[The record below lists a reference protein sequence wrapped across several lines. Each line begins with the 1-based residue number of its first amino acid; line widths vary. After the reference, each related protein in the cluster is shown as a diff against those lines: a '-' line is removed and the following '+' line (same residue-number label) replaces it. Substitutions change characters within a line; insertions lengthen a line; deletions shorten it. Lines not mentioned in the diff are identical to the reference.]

1 MDATF
6 PTDSDRRG
14 YLSEPSRGYDRISLT
29 LTKQSF
35 EQGEFVKTKA
45 KFGIGVAII
54 LVTLS
59 CLAYVGAQQSKTYY
73 HTISEIPT
81 LNGSALHQ
89 RLRVGGDVKNGS
101 IQHYSG
107 RVDFVLVEQGKALTV
122 SYVGTDP
129 LPDTFK
135 DGAQCLVEG
144 KVQPDGRF
152 VAETVQA
159 KCASKYEAAPEGQS
173 QPGSA
178 GDNSY
183 SGGKS

>member
-1 MDATF
+1 MKK
-6 PTDSDRRG
+6 R
-14 YLSEPSRGYDRISLT
+14 
-29 LTKQSF
+29 
-35 EQGEFVKTKA
+35 A
-45 KFGIGVAII
+45 KFAVGVGII
-54 LVTLS
+54 LVTMS

-81 LNGSALHQ
+81 LSGPALHQ
-89 RLRVGGDVKNGS
+89 RLRVGGDVKTGS

-107 RVDFVLVEQGKALTV
+107 RIDFDLVEQGKTLPV

-159 KCASKYEAAPEGQS
+159 KCASKYEAAPGGQG
-173 QPGSA
+173 QQGSA
-178 GDNSY
+178 SGDSY
-183 SGGKS
+183 QNGKS

>member
-1 MDATF
+1 MDAIV
-6 PTDSDRRG
+6 PKVGHGLDILGESSCG
-14 YLSEPSRGYDRISLT
+14 CDRIGFKLVEQH
-29 LTKQSF
+29 L
-35 EQGEFVKTKA
+35 EQGESVKTKA
-45 KFGIGVAII
+45 KFGVGVAII

-107 RVDFVLVEQGKALTV
+107 RVDFVLVEQGKVLPV

-159 KCASKYEAAPEGQS
+159 KCASKYEAAPGGQS
-173 QPGSA
+173 QPGSTS
-178 GDNSY
+178 DSSY
-183 SGGKS
+183 PNGKS

>member
-1 MDATF
+1 
-6 PTDSDRRG
+6 
-14 YLSEPSRGYDRISLT
+14 
-29 LTKQSF
+29 
-35 EQGEFVKTKA
+35 VNTKA
-45 KFGIGVAII
+45 KFAVGVGII

-59 CLAYVGAQQSKTYY
+59 CLAWVGAQQSKTYY
-73 HTISEIPT
+73 HTISELST
-81 LNGSALHQ
+81 LSGSALHD
-89 RLRVGGDVKNGS
+89 RFRVGGDVKTGS
-101 IQHYSG
+101 IQHFSG
-107 RVDFVLVEQGKALTV
+107 RVDFVLVEQGKTLPV

-159 KCASKYEAAPEGQS
+159 KCASKYEAAPGGQS

-178 GDNSY
+178 SGDSY
-183 SGGKS
+183 QNGKS

>member
-1 MDATF
+1 
-6 PTDSDRRG
+6 
-14 YLSEPSRGYDRISLT
+14 L
-29 LTKQSF
+29 
-35 EQGEFVKTKA
+35 
-45 KFGIGVAII
+45 
-54 LVTLS
+54 
-59 CLAYVGAQQSKTYY
+59 
-73 HTISEIPT
+73 
-81 LNGSALHQ
+81 ALHQ
-89 RLRVGGDVKNGS
+89 RLRVGGDVRNGS

-107 RVDFVLVEQGKALTV
+107 RVDFVLVEQGKTMPV

-159 KCASKYEAAPEGQS
+159 KCASKYEAAPNGQA

-178 GDNSY
+178 SGDSY
-183 SGGKS
+183 QNGKS

>member
-1 MDATF
+1 M
-6 PTDSDRRG
+6 
-14 YLSEPSRGYDRISLT
+14 
-29 LTKQSF
+29 
-35 EQGEFVKTKA
+35 KA
-45 KFGIGVAII
+45 KSKFAIGAGIIIVAI
-54 LVTLS
+54 S
-59 CLAYVGAQQSKTYY
+59 CLGYVGAQQSKTYY

-81 LNGSALHQ
+81 LNSAALRQ
-89 RLRVGGDVKNGS
+89 RVRVGGDVKTGS

-107 RVDFVLVEQGKALTV
+107 RTDFVLVEQGKGMTV

-159 KCASKYEAAPEGQS
+159 KCASKYEAAPGGT
-173 QPGSA
+173 QPA
-178 GDNSY
+178 GAAPDSY
-183 SGGKS
+183 QGGKS

>member
-1 MDATF
+1 
-6 PTDSDRRG
+6 
-14 YLSEPSRGYDRISLT
+14 
-29 LTKQSF
+29 
-35 EQGEFVKTKA
+35 VKTKA

-81 LNGSALHQ
+81 LNGTALHL

-101 IQHYSG
+101 IQHYAG
-107 RVDFVLVEQGKALTV
+107 RVDFELVEQGKTLPV

-144 KVQPDGRF
+144 KVKPDGRF
-152 VAETVQA
+152 EAETVQA
-159 KCASKYEAAPEGQS
+159 KCASKYEAAPAGPAR
-173 QPGSA
+173 PGSA
-178 GDNSY
+178 SGDSY
-183 SGGKS
+183 QNGKS

>member
-1 MDATF
+1 MQHRT
-6 PTDSDRRG
+6 
-14 YLSEPSRGYDRISLT
+14 
-29 LTKQSF
+29 
-35 EQGEFVKTKA
+35 
-45 KFGIGVAII
+45 KFGIGVAVIVAS
-54 LVTLS
+54 LA
-59 CLAYVGAQQSKTYY
+59 CLAWLGYGESKTYY

-81 LNGSALHQ
+81 LNGPALHQ

-101 IQHYSG
+101 IQHFSG
-107 RVDFVLVEQGKALTV
+107 RTDFVLVEQGKGMPV

-159 KCASKYEAAPEGQS
+159 KCASKYEAAPSGQS
-173 QPGSA
+173 QPGNTT
-178 GDNSY
+178 GDSY
-183 SGGKS
+183 QNGKS